1 MDSISEDSDGTR
13 MNTRYKGRK
22 HVNVYDVKLAMT
34 CGKSILK
41 GHVKYTKFMNSN
53 LNLFRTLNKASF
65 HAHKNALTNHKDIC
79 IDKLCDI
86 CSYIAQVKNYTWD
99 VKNYA
104 RYLVPL
110 PNEQP
115 KTLKQKKTVRFVKS
129 PVKEKL
135 AKGLSLN
142 IVSLELACTYNVSRR
157 ETGLLSVE
165 I

>member
-1 MDSISEDSDGTR
+1 M
-13 MNTRYKGRK
+13 
-22 HVNVYDVKLAMT
+22 
-34 CGKSILK
+34 
-41 GHVKYTKFMNSN
+41 
-53 LNLFRTLNKASF
+53 
-65 HAHKNALTNHKDIC
+65 
-79 IDKLCDI
+79 
-86 CSYIAQVKNYTWD
+86 KNYTWD

-110 PNEQP
+110 PIEQP

-135 AKGLSLN
+135 AKGLSLS
-142 IVSLELACTYNVSRR
+142 IVSVELACTYNVSLS

>member
-1 MDSISEDSDGTR
+1 
-13 MNTRYKGRK
+13 MN
-22 HVNVYDVKLAMT
+22 

-41 GHVKYTKFMNSN
+41 GHEKYTKFMNAN

-65 HAHKNALTNHKDIC
+65 HAHKIALTNHKDIC

-86 CSYIAQVKNYTWD
+86 CSYIDQVKNYTWD

-129 PVKEKL
+129 LVKEKL

-142 IVSLELACTYNVSRR
+142 IVSLELACTYNVSLR

>member
-1 MDSISEDSDGTR
+1 ME
-13 MNTRYKGRK
+13 
-22 HVNVYDVKLAMT
+22 
-34 CGKSILK
+34 
-41 GHVKYTKFMNSN
+41 
-53 LNLFRTLNKASF
+53 
-65 HAHKNALTNHKDIC
+65 
-79 IDKLCDI
+79 
-86 CSYIAQVKNYTWD
+86 NYTWD

-110 PNEQP
+110 PNKRP
-115 KTLKQKKTVRFVKS
+115 NTLKQKKTVHFVKS

-142 IVSLELACTYNVSRR
+142 IVSVELACTYNVSLS